1 MEHFQNFEFQIPSKK
16 KIEGGRHEQHKN
28 RGKYNTTNLLLQINV
43 CTMCKQ
49 TQDESPNLKHSHSLS
64 VTNFTMANKSYT
76 KIRND
81 CKLRKEIR
89 DWILLRGLY

>member
-16 KIEGGRHEQHKN
+16 KIEGGRHEHKN
-28 RGKYNTTNLLLQINV
+28 RGIYNTTNLLQINV

-64 VTNFTMANKSYT
+64 VTNFTRVNKS
-76 KIRND
+76 
-81 CKLRKEIR
+81 CKK
-89 DWILLRGLY
+89 